1 MSLPGAQPAR
11 RRVIKKVVA
20 HGHHGGAWKIAYA
33 DFVTA
38 MMALFL
44 VLWLLASTDPQSRQ
58 EIAKYFRTG
67 ILPDAE
73 MAMGDGSQYVPSII
87 ERTPQPTPPE
97 EQKIIANELQGAIDD
112 MVDNHVGLAELA
124 NKVKVQVTDDGVLI
138 EIVDDSSELLFDTAS
153 ARLKAP
159 LQAFLAALGPML
171 ADRTGGLEIQGH
183 TDARPFVSG
192 AGKTNWDLSYERAS
206 AARIILE
213 RNGIQADRIVGVV
226 GRASSAPIDEDPYA
240 AQNRRLSLLL
250 RRTPQAGTPA
260 AELPAATG
268 LPPARPD

>member
-11 RRVIKKVVA
+11 RRVIKKVVG

-44 VLWLLASTDPQSRQ
+44 VLWLLASTDAKSRE
-58 EIAKYFRTG
+58 EIAQYFRTG

-73 MAMGDGSQYVPSII
+73 MSMGSGSQYVPSII
-87 ERTPQPTPPE
+87 ERSPQPTRPD
-97 EQKIIANELQGAIDD
+97 EQSIIADAQKLQASIDEA
-112 MVDNHVGLAELA
+112 MDNHTGLAELA
-124 NKVKVQVTDDGVLI
+124 NKVRVRVTPDGVVI

-159 LQAFLAALGPML
+159 LEAFLAALGPML
-171 ADRTGGLEIQGH
+171 ASRKGGVEIQGH

-206 AARIILE
+206 AARLILE
-213 RNGIQADRIVGVV
+213 RHGVRPDRIVGVV
-226 GRASSAPIDEDPYA
+226 GRASSDPIDEDPYA

-250 RRTPQAGTPA
+250 RREPA
-260 AELPAATG
+260 PVADE
-268 LPPARPD
+268 PPRPR